1 MKQGRFYLAAAI
13 LLLASGCEKE
23 DGENTD
29 DSKWT
34 HPLTT
39 TLHRTDPGGEQSTYV
54 ITYTYDAKDRLTG
67 TQNSRDGVTETTTSD
82 YVYDGKTVTYT
93 EKTWAGET
101 LWNSQKFKRTYLD
114 DALEKVL
121 EERITDK
128 DDHIIQRICNEYDQ
142 QERLVHSLEYSRGNS
157 KVSETKYTYDGKLV
171 ICDKYWLKN
180 TGEVSAVSKYI
191 ITYSDDELTK
201 PLIHGCLASEETAE
215 RPWDWVRHYSYDYRG
230 RLNGI
235 TYEAEGKLVWETRNY
250 VYGNK
255 SLTCENRE
263 VHYGTDII
271 TISETTYKH

>member
-1 MKQGRFYLAAAI
+1 
-13 LLLASGCEKE
+13 
-23 DGENTD
+23 
-29 DSKWT
+29 
-34 HPLTT
+34 
-39 TLHRTDPGGEQSTYV
+39 
-54 ITYTYDAKDRLTG
+54 
-67 TQNSRDGVTETTTSD
+67 
-82 YVYDGKTVTYT
+82 
-93 EKTWAGET
+93 
-101 LWNSQKFKRTYLD
+101 
-114 DALEKVL
+114 
-121 EERITDK
+121 
-128 DDHIIQRICNEYDQ
+128 
-142 QERLVHSLEYSRGNS
+142 LEYSRGNS

-201 PLIHGCLASEETAE
+201 PLIHGCLAAEETAE

>member
-67 TQNSRDGVTETTTSD
+67 TRNSRDGVTETTTSD

-114 DALEKVL
+114 DA
-121 EERITDK
+121 
-128 DDHIIQRICNEYDQ
+128 
-142 QERLVHSLEYSRGNS
+142 
-157 KVSETKYTYDGKLV
+157 
-171 ICDKYWLKN
+171 
-180 TGEVSAVSKYI
+180 
-191 ITYSDDELTK
+191 
-201 PLIHGCLASEETAE
+201 
-215 RPWDWVRHYSYDYRG
+215 
-230 RLNGI
+230 
-235 TYEAEGKLVWETRNY
+235 
-250 VYGNK
+250 
-255 SLTCENRE
+255 
-263 VHYGTDII
+263 
-271 TISETTYKH
+271 

>member
-1 MKQGRFYLAAAI
+1 M
-13 LLLASGCEKE
+13 
-23 DGENTD
+23 
-29 DSKWT
+29 
-34 HPLTT
+34 
-39 TLHRTDPGGEQSTYV
+39 
-54 ITYTYDAKDRLTG
+54 ITYTYDAKDRL
-67 TQNSRDGVTETTTSD
+67 TSD

-201 PLIHGCLASEETAE
+201 PLIHGCLAAEET
-215 RPWDWVRHYSYDYRG
+215 
-230 RLNGI
+230 
-235 TYEAEGKLVWETRNY
+235 EGKLVWETRNY

>member
-1 MKQGRFYLAAAI
+1 M
-13 LLLASGCEKE
+13 
-23 DGENTD
+23 
-29 DSKWT
+29 
-34 HPLTT
+34 
-39 TLHRTDPGGEQSTYV
+39 

-67 TQNSRDGVTETTTSD
+67 TRNSRDGVTETTTSD

-201 PLIHGCLASEETAE
+201 PLIHGCLAAEETAE
-215 RPWDWVRHYSYDYRG
+215 RSKAP
-230 RLNGI
+230 GI
-235 TYEAEGKLVWETRNY
+235 
-250 VYGNK
+250 
-255 SLTCENRE
+255 
-263 VHYGTDII
+263 
-271 TISETTYKH
+271 YKAML